1 MRNPGDTQARP
12 EPWLAAAGL
21 IILWLGTRGYEGITH
36 DARLYAVQ
44 ALALLDPGRFA
55 GDLFFAYG
63 SQDSFTLFS
72 RVYAPLIAWQG
83 LGRAHALLFALG
95 HAAWF
100 TALWWLAVGLIPDAR
115 LRLWSVAAVIVLPS
129 SSSALGVFGYAEGF
143 VTPRLFAEALIIAA
157 IAAWLHRRRVVA
169 ILLVPLAGMLHP
181 LVALPGLGVLVFLHC
196 LSSRRLAI
204 GVATAAA
211 VAILVLPLLPISVRS
226 TIGMLDEPW
235 QSAVAL
241 RSPWLFV
248 REWNWLDWVRLAIQ
262 ALLALGCAIA
272 LRGEQRK
279 LVVAALITATL
290 GIMLTFFGADL
301 AQLQPV
307 AAAQPWRGLWILV
320 LTVNLLLLSALAG
333 PRAVTATR
341 AALPRAVILAA
352 LCLLALNRTAES
364 LAIAVLPLLVLAGC
378 LLARPTLGDGTAPRM
393 SPLVLVIVV
402 ATTSWTIITLYYLS
416 QIGVR
421 ALLDGHV
428 ELPWGLPRYVLLVC
442 GGIGMLGFARAATGM
457 ARPAPAWLARLSAV
471 VLLAVGAWTI
481 DQRTP
486 WTALVEARHDQP
498 GDLETFLPPGEV
510 YWDGGVD
517 LVWFGLGRPSYFSCV
532 QGTGVAFYR
541 ETAVAFMQR
550 ARSFEFQMHEGECMH
565 VMTAR
570 ATTPSRDD
578 LARAC
583 AAEPQ
588 LDHIVTMAR
597 VEGLVPA
604 AQWHL
609 PVARRVPG
617 FVRLTQASGEVFR
630 FGCDALRGRA
640 SDATSPS

>member
-1 MRNPGDTQARP
+1 MRNPGHTQARP

-21 IILWLGTRGYEGITH
+21 IILWFGTRGYEGITH
-36 DARLYAVQ
+36 DARFYAVQ

-55 GDLFFAYG
+55 NDLFFAYG

-83 LGRAHALLFALG
+83 LGRAHALLFAMG
-95 HAAWF
+95 HAAWL

-129 SSSALGVFGYAEGF
+129 SASALGVFGYAEGF
-143 VTPRLFAEALIIAA
+143 VTPRLFAEAFVIAG
-157 IAAWLHRRRVVA
+157 IAAWLRSQSIVA
-169 ILLVPLAGMLHP
+169 ILLVLLAGLLHP

-204 GVATAAA
+204 GAGAAA
-211 VAILVLPLLPISVRS
+211 VVTILVLPLLPISVRS
-226 TIGMLDEPW
+226 TIGVFDEPW

-248 REWNWLDWVRLAIQ
+248 REWNWLDWVRLAILG
-262 ALLALGCAIA
+262 LLALGCVIA
-272 LRGEQRK
+272 LRDEQRK

-307 AAAQPWRGLWILV
+307 AAAQPWRGLWVLV
-320 LTVNLLLLSALAG
+320 LIVNLLLVPALAG
-333 PRAVTATR
+333 PCAATAMRAV
-341 AALPRAVILAA
+341 LPRAVVLAA

-364 LAIAVLPLLVLAGC
+364 LAIAVLPVLALAAF
-378 LLARPTLGDGTAPRM
+378 LLARPALADGSAPRM
-393 SPLVLVIVV
+393 SPLVIVLLV

-416 QIGVR
+416 QIGIR
-421 ALLDGHV
+421 AWQDGHV
-428 ELPWGLPRYVLLVC
+428 ELPWAFPRYVFLVC
-442 GGIGMLGFARAATGM
+442 GGIGVLGFATAARGM
-457 ARPAPAWLARLSAV
+457 ARPASAWLARLSTAG
-471 VLLAVGAWTI
+471 LLAFGAWTI

-510 YWDGGVD
+510 YWDGGAD
-517 LVWFGLGRPSYFSCV
+517 LVWFGLGRPAYFSCV

-541 ETAVAFMQR
+541 ETAVTFMRR
-550 ARSFEFQMHEGECMH
+550 AQSFEFQMHEGECMH
-565 VMTAR
+565 VMKAR
-570 ATTPSRDD
+570 ATAPSRDD

-583 AAEPQ
+583 EAEPQ
-588 LDHIVTMAR
+588 LDHIVTAAR
-597 VEGLVPA
+597 VEGLAPA

-617 FVRLTQASGEVFR
+617 FARATQWPGTLYRYECRAMRAAS
-630 FGCDALRGRA
+630 
-640 SDATSPS
+640 